1 MLSMT
6 TTSDPGISGFKDIAE
21 TLGGGLKENSFMLIE
36 GETRTGKSV
45 LCQHIA
51 YGVLSHRGSPVAYY
65 SSEHHGETLAAQ
77 MKSMSLDVDEDLA
90 SGQFKVFKIYARS
103 VVREPQKSLKLIVK
117 HIQGLPPQYRLVIID
132 SPSVYLDKVLPI
144 TKVDFLQSCKELC
157 AQERTMVLAFNS
169 HSFERKSLF
178 RAYSMSDYYLR
189 LKNQDV
195 MLDRGQVDKRIIKM
209 IEVTKIAGAERWG
222 GDGMKFEIKPG
233 IGIQIM
239 PFVRVKI

>member
-6 TTSDPGISGFKDIAE
+6 TTNDPGTSGFRDIAE
-21 TLGGGLKENSFMLIE
+21 TLGGGLKENSFMMIE
-36 GETRTGKSV
+36 GEARTGKSV

-51 YGVLSHRGSPVAYY
+51 FGVLSHQGSPVAYY
-65 SSEHHGETLAAQ
+65 SSEHHAETLAAQ
-77 MKSMSLDVDEDLA
+77 MKTMSLDVDKDLA
-90 SGQFKVFKIYARS
+90 SGQLKVFKIYARS

-169 HSFERKSLF
+169 HSFERKTLL

-239 PFVRVKI
+239 PFVRIKI